1 MQIIRAVKY
10 TFLIAGRETMNWT
23 QKLTKHKVR
32 ALGRVCIAFWVKR
45 PAGGKREKRIMIKD
59 KNIGVC
65 LGILALA
72 LGIVGAPAARAQG
85 RMAAAGGTG
94 GGTETST
101 ASASATPD
109 ASSVADPAKKDE
121 ESTASAVDVPQ
132 DQGAPAAANPPQA
145 ATPAAKA
152 PDPTPLPSPSM
163 TGPLATAVPHEIA
176 AGPFGKINVTG
187 ILSGMGWTEGNY
199 AGFLGDTPTHYDVS
213 NAQIFIQKTTG
224 WFQFFLQGGAYNLP
238 AVGTTF
244 LGTPDTVK
252 GFYGP
257 FPQGYV
263 KLVKGNFNVEVGAL
277 PTLIGAEYTFSF
289 ENMNIE
295 RGLLWNQENA
305 VNQGVQAN
313 YTLGSLSLAL
323 TWNDG
328 MYSSRLNW
336 VWGLASYAFDSS
348 NTLAFV
354 GGGNL
359 GHTGYGRAGTS
370 VALNNEDIFNVIYT
384 YVSGPWTI
392 SPYLQYTNVP
402 KNLAVGFTSGAS
414 TFGGALLASYAF
426 DDNWKLA
433 GRVEYISDSGK
444 GAGAANLL
452 YGKGSDAWS
461 FTLTPT
467 YQWKTLFARADVSYV
482 SAGSTTPGLALGP
495 FGVSTTQTRFMF
507 ETGVLF

>member
-1 MQIIRAVKY
+1 MSQDTQLGGSFATLLPDRWRIR
-10 TFLIAGRETMNWT
+10 L
-23 QKLTKHKVR
+23 
-32 ALGRVCIAFWVKR
+32 LGCAFG
-45 PAGGKREKRIMIKD
+45 AAT
-59 KNIGVC
+59 
-65 LGILALA
+65 LLATSSALA
-72 LGIVGAPAARAQG
+72 DAMTTPA
-85 RMAAAGGTG
+85 MAG
-94 GGTETST
+94 
-101 ASASATPD
+101 PL
-109 ASSVADPAKKDE
+109 
-121 ESTASAVDVPQ
+121 
-132 DQGAPAAANPPQA
+132 AANPNPSSIDLPDWLG
-145 ATPAAKA
+145 PAA
-152 PDPTPLPSPSM
+152 
-163 TGPLATAVPHEIA
+163 
-176 AGPFGKINVTG
+176 GKVYVTG
-187 ILSGMGWTEGNY
+187 AVSGLAFYQDNPQHFFPGDSASTIDLSNGQ
-199 AGFLGDTPTHYDVS
+199 V
-213 NAQIFIQKTTG
+213 FIQKTDG
-224 WFQFFLQGGAYNLP
+224 WLQFFAQVGEYSLP
-238 AVGTTF
+238 F
-244 LGTPDTVK
+244 LGGSYIKSSFMTPFTFGVV
-252 GFYGP
+252 
-257 FPQGYV
+257 PQAFIKIV
-263 KLVKGNFNVEVGAL
+263 PTDNFSISAGKL
-277 PTLIGAEYTFSF
+277 PTLIGAEYTFTF

-336 VWGLASYAFDSS
+336 LWGSATYAFDNS

-384 YVSGPWTI
+384 FTSGPWTI

-402 KNLAVGFTSGAS
+402 KNLAVGFGSSAS

-467 YQWKTLFARADVSYV
+467 YQWKTLFARAEVSYV

-495 FGVSTTQTRFMF
+495 LGVSTTQTRFMF